1 MELKDY
7 TLVKKLNSGGNGLT
21 SIVKDASGTHYCMK
35 EFRYG
40 MRKGEEDTIKARALF
55 IREAE
60 TLRGLNHPQ
69 IPHFLDFFADDSSG
83 EERLYLV
90 MEFVPG
96 DDLDSLVRK
105 QRLTE
110 EQAIGIAKKITPILE
125 YLHGFSP
132 SIIHRDIKPRNI
144 IQTPEKLIK
153 LVDFGSVTDRILREL
168 SLTHTRAGSYEFA
181 APETHYGQ
189 ALPASD
195 IYSLGVTLVYLLS
208 GGTDL
213 LQMMNSRHRLDFK
226 GKLNVSKK
234 TENLL
239 WDMTEPDL
247 DKRIANTEELKQR
260 IYSNGVMVSKAYQ
273 TTDEVAIHYDDIKAI
288 YNRVFW
294 RRWDLERVLKKF
306 DQIFSGV
313 KSVVNDYG
321 RELVT
326 SPIGI
331 TLVHNGSKVQV
342 HSPSDAYQVLP
353 KSKDQKSG
361 LVKVENHFSISD
373 GKVKVDLACYEE
385 PEARM
390 GSYGGYYK
398 EFCVVAKI
406 SVDSFTPSN
415 RNEYNQLYKL
425 LHGK

>member
-1 MELKDY
+1 MPNNDLAIYIKTLIEKNSIDTLKSSVD
-7 TLVKKLNSGGNGLT
+7 TLVTTLQQKLDKLNIKVNINTSQFDSLT
-21 SIVKDASGTHYCMK
+21 SS
-35 EFRYG
+35 
-40 MRKGEEDTIKARALF
+40 IKQVQNQ
-55 IREAE
+55 AE
-60 TLRGLNHPQ
+60 TLNT
-69 IPHFLDFFADDSSG
+69 
-83 EERLYLV
+83 V
-90 MEFVPG
+90 M
-96 DDLDSLVRK
+96 S
-105 QRLTE
+105 
-110 EQAIGIAKKITPILE
+110 KIT
-125 YLHGFSP
+125 
-132 SIIHRDIKPRNI
+132 N
-144 IQTPEKLIK
+144 
-153 LVDFGSVTDRILREL
+153 
-168 SLTHTRAGSYEFA
+168 
-181 APETHYGQ
+181 
-189 ALPASD
+189 
-195 IYSLGVTLVYLLS
+195 
-208 GGTDL
+208 
-213 LQMMNSRHRLDFK
+213 
-226 GKLNVSKK
+226 NVSKK

-361 LVKVENHFSISD
+361 LVKVENHFSTSD
-373 GKVKVDLACYEE
+373 GKVKVDLAYYEE